1 MKKVITNK
9 KKIRK
14 HNQKKQRSETN
25 ILFDKV
31 VEELFKESDKRFQKK
46 HIIKRCNKCC
56 EECANFTPI
65 GEGDHI
71 CIADDP
77 VLILDDYCPTENY
90 FYCNGSKFESWDD
103 I

>member
-1 MKKVITNK
+1 MKKVTTNK
-9 KKIRK
+9 KKLR
-14 HNQKKQRSETN
+14 R
-25 ILFDKV
+25 
-31 VEELFKESDKRFQKK
+31 EEQKK
-46 HIIKRCNKCC
+46 HREEVNIIFDEVVDMLFDDKPKKKKHCNKCC
-56 EECANFTPI
+56 ENCVNFTPI

-90 FYCNGSKFESWDD
+90 FYCNGASYESWDD